1 MSPLKFSNKGGGD
14 FKGLSAGTY
23 IGVCN
28 AVVDLG
34 TQPGSPMYP
43 DPKHKVWIRFEVP
56 DERIE
61 YERDGKKLEG
71 PRVISKEYTASMHE
85 RPISARIWR
94 TGAGKPSTT
103 MRQLTSTSRPS
114 SAKAAC

>member
-1 MSPLKFSNKGGGD
+1 MPLKFSNKGGGD

-23 IGVCN
+23 VSVCN

-34 TQPGSPMYP
+34 IQPGSPMYP

-85 RPISARIWR
+85 KANLRKDLENWR
-94 TGAGKPSTT
+94 GKAFTDDAGS
-103 MRQLTSTSRPS
+103 
-114 SAKAAC
+114 